1 MQEGKMRRFMLIFG
15 AIVLVLVVFLAGWMI
30 LYPSPNDPKNVG
42 YILWKSDLYKM
53 NLDVATETMVGD
65 PGRDK
70 LVLGRTQVQLQHRFG
85 FLLEPSQAS
94 QYLRGCYQGSPWKD
108 RKVLFIRNSPWM
120 VIFTDDKA
128 TDLVLIKGC

>member
-1 MQEGKMRRFMLIFG
+1 MRRFMLIFG

-94 QYLRGCYQGSPWKD
+94 QYLRGFY
-108 RKVLFIRNSPWM
+108 
-120 VIFTDDKA
+120 
-128 TDLVLIKGC
+128 